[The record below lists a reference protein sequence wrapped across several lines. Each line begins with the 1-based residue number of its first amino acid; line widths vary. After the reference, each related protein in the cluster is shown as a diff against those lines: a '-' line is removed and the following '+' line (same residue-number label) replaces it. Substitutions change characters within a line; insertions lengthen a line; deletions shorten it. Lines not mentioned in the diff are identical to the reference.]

1 VVRTRTTAARTKEYE
16 GCYFV
21 MVGDGGRVAGGW
33 WVGGRRMVGGGGWG
47 FSDGEK
53 KERKKL

>member
-1 VVRTRTTAARTKEYE
+1 
-16 GCYFV
+16 
-21 MVGDGGRVAGGW
+21 
-33 WVGGRRMVGGGGWG
+33 VGGRRMVGGGGWG